1 MTLPPLPIFVAT
13 RRADVP
19 AACRRYLSVDG
30 SVPGAA
36 LTLDHHVTGEP
47 VNLLAMPGRVDPA
60 AFDGVGTTLADTDAL
75 ASVVAVLL
83 GGADAIPPRARD
95 ALLAASWFCDHL
107 VPHPGLS
114 AAANRAGRRLDRYVS
129 AALAR
134 RPAAR
139 SSEFARLCRLVARR
153 IAAGRSLPGRA
164 AGPAGRTIQALT
176 TSGRLRLVGDVLLA
190 DLRGLPPGA
199 APSPLAV
206 YRWRPAARLAVL
218 VGDHTTGGTR
228 YTVGRNPLS
237 ARAPADLG
245 PLLAALAA
253 AEFAH
258 GAPAL
263 RPEARPGAENWGGRR
278 EVGGSPWNYGSR
290 LTVDDVLTTI
300 GAWSG

>member
-1 MTLPPLPIFVAT
+1 MRLPALPIFVAT

-36 LTLDHHVTGEP
+36 LTWDHHVTGEP
-47 VNLLAMPGRVDPA
+47 VNLGAMPARLDPA

-75 ASVVAVLL
+75 ASVVAVLF
-83 GGADAIPPRARD
+83 GGADALPPRARD

-107 VPHPGLS
+107 VPHPALS
-114 AAANRAGRRLDRYVS
+114 PAANRTGRRLDRYVS

-134 RPAAR
+134 RATAPG
-139 SSEFARLCRLVARR
+139 SEFARLCRLVARR
-153 IAAGRSLPGRA
+153 IADGRPLPGRA
-164 AGPAGRTIQALT
+164 GAPSAATLRALA
-176 TSGRLRLVGDVLLA
+176 TSGRLRLVGDLLLA

-199 APSPLAV
+199 APPPLAV

-218 VGDHTTGGTR
+218 VGDHRSGGPR

-237 ARAPADLG
+237 SRAPTDLT

-258 GAPAL
+258 GPPAL

-290 LTVDDVLTTI
+290 LSVDDVLATAR
-300 GAWSG
+300 AWLG